1 MLVRHR
7 EQSVA
12 HRLFALVA
20 PLASVLVIC
29 GCEGHGILSKRAQ
42 AAGLVPLGDTTR
54 FAPAAK
60 AALRA
65 ADSSLRAIGEDPQQ
79 YFYKWHADSTD
90 HMLHVE
96 LFHESG
102 FLKRNAGEIV
112 GNRSGKDCRL
122 IFDPT
127 AARVLR
133 IELWQ

>member
-1 MLVRHR
+1 M
-7 EQSVA
+7 
-12 HRLFALVA
+12 
-20 PLASVLVIC
+20 IC

-79 YFYKWHADSTD
+79 YFYEWHADSTD
-90 HMLHVE
+90 HMLHVD

-102 FLKRNAGEIV
+102 FLTRNAGDIV
-112 GNRSGKDCRL
+112 GNRSGKDRRL

-127 AARVLR
+127 EARILR